1 MIGPWASEKSIT
13 RKILIITV
21 TLEGLYSNLF
31 GMDPM
36 MGVEI
41 LGLEEEFTSAT

>member
-13 RKILIITV
+13 PKILIITV
-21 TLEGLYSNLF
+21 TF

-41 LGLEEEFTSAT
+41 LGLEEEFTI